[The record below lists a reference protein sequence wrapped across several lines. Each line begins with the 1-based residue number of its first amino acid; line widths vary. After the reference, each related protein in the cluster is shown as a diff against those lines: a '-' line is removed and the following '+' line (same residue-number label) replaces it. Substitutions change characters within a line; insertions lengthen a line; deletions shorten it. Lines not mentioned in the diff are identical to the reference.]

1 MNALHRRRRK
11 LLKLF
16 VSICCATSIVSF
28 EARAASPLSIS
39 KVYSEVGG
47 WTIGSNEPSGGCLGA
62 VSYRDGTTVWVGV
75 DSGGEGILGF
85 SNAAWRSIENGRT
98 YRIEMRAYGRRNW
111 FGNFSGVERTDEKGL
126 ITAGVKVD
134 FLADFARAGAISISV
149 DGKPVTQLSLR
160 GSGAALDAVVACKEA
175 VAPPSGAARVKGHQT
190 PDQSNPDREI
200 SGTGFFVTSMGHVL
214 TNNHVIKDCT
224 KIWAA
229 APGEPRQTANLIAR
243 DEKNDLAILKTGIKP
258 ELVPA
263 FNNRPKIGE
272 DIYVYGFPLSGL
284 LATSGNFTVGNI
296 TATAGLEDDSSM
308 LQISAPVQ
316 PGNSGGPVMDKAGN
330 IAGVTVSKLN
340 ALQIAKVTDDVPQN
354 VNFAIKAAI
363 AENFLET
370 NNITPNSALSDK
382 QLETTSLA
390 DLSRRF
396 TVRVTCQ

>member
-1 MNALHRRRRK
+1 MHAPNRRHWK
-11 LLKLF
+11 LLELL
-16 VSICCATSIVSF
+16 VSICGATSMVSF
-28 EARAASPLSIS
+28 EAQAASLLSIS

-62 VSYRDGTTVWVGV
+62 VSYRDGTTVWVGI

-85 SNAAWRSIENGRT
+85 SNAAWQSIENGRT
-98 YRIEMRAYGRRNW
+98 YRIQMRAYGRRNW
-111 FGNFSGVERTDEKGL
+111 FGNFAGVERTDEKGL

-160 GSGAALDAVVACKEA
+160 GSSAALDAVVTCKQT
-175 VAPPSGAARVKGHQT
+175 VAPSSGAEHVKGHQT
-190 PDQSNPDREI
+190 PDQSNSDREI
-200 SGTGFFVTSMGHVL
+200 SGTGFFVTPMGHVL

-243 DEKNDLAILKTGIKP
+243 DETNDLAILKTEIKP
-258 ELVPA
+258 AQVPA
-263 FNNRPKIGE
+263 FNSRPKIGE
-272 DIYVYGFPLSGL
+272 DIYVYGFPLSGV
-284 LATSGNFTVGNI
+284 LATSGNFTVGNV
-296 TATAGLEDDSSM
+296 TATAGLEDDSRM
-308 LQISAPVQ
+308 IQISAPVQ

-330 IAGVTVSKLN
+330 IIGVTVSKLN
-340 ALQIAKVTDDVPQN
+340 ALQVAKVTDDIPQN
-354 VNFAIKAAI
+354 VNFAIKASI

-370 NNITPNSALSDK
+370 NNITPNTLLSDK
-382 QLETTSLA
+382 QLETTTLA
-390 DLSRRF
+390 ELSRRF